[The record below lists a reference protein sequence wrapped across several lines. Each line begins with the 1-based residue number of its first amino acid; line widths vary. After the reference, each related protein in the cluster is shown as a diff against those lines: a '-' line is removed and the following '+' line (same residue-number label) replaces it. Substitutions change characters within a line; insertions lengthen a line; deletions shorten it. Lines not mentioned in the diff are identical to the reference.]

1 MAHAHKTVTSP
12 KPPAEVF
19 AYLADFSTTAEWD
32 PGLSAARRLDDG
44 PLGVGNRVE
53 LDAAFFGRTI
63 KLIYETTLYE
73 EPRRFIV
80 RGESSTIVS
89 VDEITVEADGTGS
102 LVTYDAELTLK
113 GPLKI
118 FDPALGLGFGKVA
131 DKAIAGLKKA
141 LSA

>member
-32 PGLSAARRLDDG
+32 PGISAARRLDDG

-53 LDAAFFGRTI
+53 LDAGFFGRTI
-63 KLIYETTLYE
+63 TLIYETTLYE
-73 EPRRFIV
+73 APHRFIV
-80 RGESSTIVS
+80 RGESSTVVS

-113 GPLKI
+113 GVLKI
-118 FDPALGLGFGKVA
+118 FDPALSLGFGKVA

>member
-32 PGLSAARRLDDG
+32 PGISAARRLDDG
-44 PLGVGNRVE
+44 PLGVGNRGE
-53 LDAAFFGRTI
+53 LDAAFFGHTI

-73 EPRRFIV
+73 APRRFIV
-80 RGESSTIVS
+80 RGESWTIVS

>member
-1 MAHAHKTVTSP
+1 MAHAHKTVSSP

-32 PGLSAARRLDDG
+32 PGISTARRLDDG

-53 LDAAFFGRTI
+53 LDAGFFGRTI
-63 KLIYETTLYE
+63 TLIYETTLYE
-73 EPRRFIV
+73 APHRFIV
-80 RGESSTIVS
+80 RGESSTVVS
-89 VDEITVEADGTGS
+89 VDEITVEADGAGS

-113 GPLKI
+113 GALKI
-118 FDPALGLGFGKVA
+118 FDPALSLGFGKVA
-131 DKAIAGLKKA
+131 DKAIAGLRKA

>member
-1 MAHAHKTVTSP
+1 MAHAHKTLTSP

-32 PGLSAARRLDDG
+32 PGISAARRLDSR

-63 KLIYETTLYE
+63 TLIYETTLYE
-73 EPRRFIV
+73 APRRFIV
-80 RGESSTIVS
+80 RGENSTIVS
-89 VDEITVEADGTGS
+89 VDEITVEANGEGS
-102 LVTYDAELTLK
+102 LITYDAVLTLK

-118 FDPALGLGFGKVA
+118 FDPALSLGFGKVA
-131 DKAIAGLKKA
+131 DKAIAGLTKT